1 MDSDHQADQA
11 WLLGVQR
18 KLYQWSWENPAEP
31 YRDLWNWVIDPR
43 NLRCAWRSIAINK
56 GRRTPGVDGE
66 TVESI
71 ASLPGVSAFLDGLRD
86 ELRSGSYRPSPARR
100 VWIPKRRKPG
110 KFRPLG
116 IPTVADRVVQCAVKQ
131 ILEPIFEARFWHVS
145 YGFRPGRGCHGALEH
160 IRQTIMPRN
169 KVEAD
174 GKRHAAPYQWII
186 EGDIEGCF
194 DNIDHHLLLNRVRR
208 AVADRKVNRLIV
220 GFLKAGVLEDFI
232 YNPTASGTPQGGV
245 ISPLLANIALGVI
258 EERYGRWVNRIDDLP
273 RRCDD
278 GASKA
283 SGARWGDKK
292 AGRPVFYPVRYADDF
307 VVLVAG
313 SREDAL
319 AERQALADWIGKNAG
334 LRLSPEKTRIT
345 KLTEGF
351 QFLGCRVR
359 IKWDERYGLTPRI
372 EIPRSAIRDFR
383 YRVKQATA
391 TNSIGRPLSKTLADL
406 NPVLQGWS
414 AYYRYCVGA
423 KPILSQLDWYV
434 DQRVWRWMRKKHRKT
449 PGRKL
454 AALRRPARNNPMRKV
469 WADRGTEQYVM
480 STRTVMRFMRGWMRK
495 PDYAIAP
502 GEPDA

>member
-1 MDSDHQADQA
+1 M
-11 WLLGVQR
+11 
-18 KLYQWSWENPAEP
+18 
-31 YRDLWNWVIDPR
+31 
-43 NLRCAWRSIAINK
+43 
-56 GRRTPGVDGE
+56 
-66 TVESI
+66 
-71 ASLPGVSAFLDGLRD
+71 
-86 ELRSGSYRPSPARR
+86 
-100 VWIPKRRKPG
+100 
-110 KFRPLG
+110 
-116 IPTVADRVVQCAVKQ
+116 
-131 ILEPIFEARFWHVS
+131 
-145 YGFRPGRGCHGALEH
+145 
-160 IRQTIMPRN
+160 
-169 KVEAD
+169 
-174 GKRHAAPYQWII
+174 
-186 EGDIEGCF
+186 
-194 DNIDHHLLLNRVRR
+194 
-208 AVADRKVNRLIV
+208 NRLIV

-232 YNPTASGTPQGGV
+232 YSPTASGTPQGGV

-319 AERQALADWIGKNAG
+319 AERQALADWIAENAG

-359 IKWDERYGLTPRI
+359 IKWDERYGLTPRV

-406 NPVLQGWS
+406 NPVLRGWG

-423 KPILSQLDWYV
+423 KNILSHLDLYV
-434 DQRVWRWMRKKHRKT
+434 DQRLWRWMRKKRRKT
-449 PGRKL
+449 PGRKV
-454 AALRRPARNNPMRKV
+454 AVLRRPARNNPGRKV
-469 WADRGTEQYVM
+469 WAERGTEQYIM
-480 STRTVMRFMRGWMRK
+480 SSLTVMRFKRGWMRK
-495 PDYAIAP
+495 PDFAIAP

>member
-11 WLLGVQR
+11 WLFGVQR

-43 NLRCAWRSIAINK
+43 NLRCAWRSIAVNK

-174 GKRHAAPYQWII
+174 GKRHAAPYQWVI

-278 GASKA
+278 GASVA
-283 SGARWGDKK
+283 SKARWGDKK

-319 AERQALADWIGKNAG
+319 AERQALADWIAENAG

-383 YRVKQATA
+383 YRVKQTTA

-414 AYYRYCVGA
+414 AYYRFCVGA

-454 AALRRPARNNPMRKV
+454 AALRRPARNNPKRKV
-469 WADRGTEQYVM
+469 WADRGTEQYIM

>member
-1 MDSDHQADQA
+1 M
-11 WLLGVQR
+11 
-18 KLYQWSWENPAEP
+18 
-31 YRDLWNWVIDPR
+31 
-43 NLRCAWRSIAINK
+43 
-56 GRRTPGVDGE
+56 
-66 TVESI
+66 
-71 ASLPGVSAFLDGLRD
+71 
-86 ELRSGSYRPSPARR
+86 
-100 VWIPKRRKPG
+100 
-110 KFRPLG
+110 
-116 IPTVADRVVQCAVKQ
+116 
-131 ILEPIFEARFWHVS
+131 
-145 YGFRPGRGCHGALEH
+145 
-160 IRQTIMPRN
+160 
-169 KVEAD
+169 
-174 GKRHAAPYQWII
+174 
-186 EGDIEGCF
+186 
-194 DNIDHHLLLNRVRR
+194 
-208 AVADRKVNRLIV
+208 
-220 GFLKAGVLEDFI
+220 
-232 YNPTASGTPQGGV
+232 
-245 ISPLLANIALGVI
+245 LANIALGVI

-319 AERQALADWIGKNAG
+319 AERQALADWIAENAG

-406 NPVLQGWS
+406 NPVLRGWG

-423 KPILSQLDWYV
+423 KNILSHLDLYV
-434 DQRVWRWMRKKHRKT
+434 DQRLWRWMRKKRRKT
-449 PGRKL
+449 PGRKV
-454 AALRRPARNNPMRKV
+454 AALRRPARNNPGRKV
-469 WADRGTEQYVM
+469 WAERGTEQYIM
-480 STRTVMRFMRGWMRK
+480 SSLTVMRFKRGWMRK
-495 PDYAIAP
+495 PDFAIAP

>member
-1 MDSDHQADQA
+1 MH
-11 WLLGVQR
+11 
-18 KLYQWSWENPAEP
+18 
-31 YRDLWNWVIDPR
+31 
-43 NLRCAWRSIAINK
+43 NLA
-56 GRRTPGVDGE
+56 
-66 TVESI
+66 
-71 ASLPGVSAFLDGLRD
+71 
-86 ELRSGSYRPSPARR
+86 
-100 VWIPKRRKPG
+100 
-110 KFRPLG
+110 
-116 IPTVADRVVQCAVKQ
+116 
-131 ILEPIFEARFWHVS
+131 
-145 YGFRPGRGCHGALEH
+145 
-160 IRQTIMPRN
+160 
-169 KVEAD
+169 
-174 GKRHAAPYQWII
+174 
-186 EGDIEGCF
+186 
-194 DNIDHHLLLNRVRR
+194 
-208 AVADRKVNRLIV
+208 
-220 GFLKAGVLEDFI
+220 LKAEVAFCVR
-232 YNPTASGTPQGGV
+232 SV

-258 EERYGRWVNRIDDLP
+258 EERYGRWVNRIDELP

-278 GASKA
+278 GASVA
-283 SGARWGDKK
+283 SKARWGDKK
-292 AGRPVFYPVRYADDF
+292 AGRPIFYPVRYADDF

-319 AERQALADWIGKNAG
+319 AERQALAHWIGENAG

-351 QFLGCRVR
+351 EFLGCRVR

-449 PGRKL
+449 PGREV
-454 AALRRPARNNPMRKV
+454 AALRRPARNNPERKV
-469 WADRGTEQYVM
+469 WAERGTEQYIM

-495 PDYAIAP
+495 PDYAIVP